1 MSITR
6 MAPENWILI
15 DQREKL
21 GFSQAEVAAKA
32 GITLEQYQRFE
43 SGGRDISSSSF
54 RIVHAV
60 LSALELDTTAFNK
73 GEYVLKPLPADDP
86 LHEILEKI

>member
-1 MSITR
+1 MSFMR
-6 MAPENWILI
+6 MVPENWMLI

-21 GFSQAEVAAKA
+21 GLSQEAVAAKA
-32 GITLEQYQRFE
+32 GVTLKQYQRFE
-43 SGGRDISSSSF
+43 SGDHDLSSSSF

-73 GEYVLKPLPADDP
+73 GEYALKPLPKDDP
-86 LHEILEKI
+86 LNEILEKI